1 MFTKHVPNVNKSI
14 HTRAVLFLGSVFG
27 NRFAAESNRIVS
39 HRFSSILFRT
49 QPMTKHVET
58 NPATE
63 IRNTYPP
70 AKRCTALFVLVCD
83 AIIVHCLEKQLNQ
96 DIYINL
102 TKHFTE
108 KSPGNKYTLTTDLH
122 LQLNIC
128 WFKRVGC
135 CVTADWILIGRG
147 IKWVKWLFQTDI
159 DIEVEGLQAQA

>member
-1 MFTKHVPNVNKSI
+1 MCIIWIRTIKYVYVEPRQFLLSNFRLDDAI
-14 HTRAVLFLGSVFG
+14 RAGKAKQL
-27 NRFAAESNRIVS
+27 
-39 HRFSSILFRT
+39 T
-49 QPMTKHVET
+49 MTKHVET

-135 CVTADWILIGRG
+135 CVTADWILIGRC

-159 DIEVEGLQAQA
+159 DIEVEGLRAQA